1 MFEIFGFEERET
13 GGQGGRSVERQM
25 NLSYWGQR
33 GEGWVKKEIK
43 GNWGGVRWR
52 GWEDGGGVPD
62 LLVGSL

>member
-1 MFEIFGFEERET
+1 
-13 GGQGGRSVERQM
+13 M

-33 GEGWVKKEIK
+33 GEGWVKKTK
-43 GNWGGVRWR
+43 GNWGGVMWR